1 MFPRKIYSYTDLLF
15 YSLHH
20 KFQDTSQNKQAVRGL
35 KREHFKI
42 IFLSMLV
49 HLTCQINKLFSASTE
64 SFSSACLSKITFT
77 SDTKFPVFKLLIRN
91 LFCSSSIL
99 SSNVFHSVLKWEIKL
114 KSTLSMKKS
123 YLLRGCMKLNDKR
136 EFQNGSLGERT
147 SLLTS
152 LLRCSF
158 FARSLWLLMAAPM
171 APKFLKMVKIV
182 SKSWRLT

>member
-1 MFPRKIYSYTDLLF
+1 MLD
-15 YSLHH
+15 
-20 KFQDTSQNKQAVRGL
+20 
-35 KREHFKI
+35 HF
-42 IFLSMLV
+42 
-49 HLTCQINKLFSASTE
+49 TCQINKLFSDSTE

-136 EFQNGSLGERT
+136 EFQKGSLGERT

-152 LLRCSF
+152 LLRWSF

-171 APKFLKMVKIV
+171 APKLLKIISESNKFE
-182 SKSWRLT
+182 

>member
-1 MFPRKIYSYTDLLF
+1 MLD
-15 YSLHH
+15 
-20 KFQDTSQNKQAVRGL
+20 
-35 KREHFKI
+35 HF
-42 IFLSMLV
+42 
-49 HLTCQINKLFSASTE
+49 TCQINKLFSDSTE

-123 YLLRGCMKLNDKR
+123 YLLRGCMKLNDNR
-136 EFQNGSLGERT
+136 EFQKGSLGERT

-152 LLRCSF
+152 LFRWSF

-182 SKSWRLT
+182 SKSWQ